1 MNRRGFTLLELLL
14 SSAIAAM
21 MALVIYSAMVTGFKA
36 RKSANSQMSDIRS
49 MAIVMDII
57 AEDFESILPPTGT
70 LAGPMVG
77 YAMGSPGFEADSVEF
92 YCIGRDR
99 AVESEFSEGF
109 RRIELVLKTDGQT
122 PTLVRRVTR
131 NLLAPAVPEPEEEVL
146 STEIVG
152 FSVRFYDGTSW
163 YTEWDSTLRE
173 DTLPAAV
180 EITLRKPAA
189 RESERTTPYS
199 ITRIIPLPCATAAET
214 EEETSSAP

>member
-14 SSAIAAM
+14 ASAISAM

-36 RKSANSQMSDIRS
+36 RRSAGAQMSDIRS

-77 YAMGSPGFEADSVEF
+77 YAMGSPGFETDSVNF
-92 YCIGRDR
+92 YCLGRDR
-99 AVESEFSEGF
+99 AGVSALSEGF

-131 NLLAPAVPEPEEEVL
+131 NLLAPAVPEPQDEVL
-146 STEIVG
+146 STEITG
-152 FSVRFYDGTSW
+152 FSVRFFDGTSW
-163 YTEWDSTLRE
+163 YDEWDSTLQE
-173 DTLPAAV
+173 DSLPIAV
-180 EITLRKPAA
+180 EVTLRKPAA
-189 RESERTTPYS
+189 RESDRTAPYS
-199 ITRIIPLPCATAAET
+199 ITRILPLPCAAPAET
-214 EEETSSAP
+214 EEETTDAQ